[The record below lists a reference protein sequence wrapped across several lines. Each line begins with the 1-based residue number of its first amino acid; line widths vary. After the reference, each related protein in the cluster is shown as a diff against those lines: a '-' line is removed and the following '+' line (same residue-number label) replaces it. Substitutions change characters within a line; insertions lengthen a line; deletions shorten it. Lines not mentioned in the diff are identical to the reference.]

1 MKRVAIIQTGGT
13 ILMRQDP
20 ADPGQVVSD
29 PNAAAWLLRE
39 VPDLSGIADIRV
51 RPLFNLDSS
60 NIGAAH
66 WSRIAEAVRQET
78 ADADGVVIVHGTDTM
93 AFTASALSF
102 ALRGLGKP
110 VILTG
115 SQVPLAVRR
124 SDARRNLVNAVEV
137 ATLDLPVV
145 AVCFNDLVFRGN
157 RVTKMSIGE
166 FDAFASPN
174 HPPLARIGLDIKI
187 TDGIRP
193 ETGFDE
199 PLAPSFDESVH
210 ILKIHPAIR
219 PERLASLPDSG
230 LQALIIEAFGS
241 GNFPIAGPHNLL
253 PVFRACADAGMH
265 LIIASQA
272 PYDAIQL
279 HKYES
284 GRQAEALGM
293 ISAGDMTVEA
303 ALTKSMYLLAHPEAF
318 PDFRSAFLTPLCGE
332 RS

>member
-13 ILMRQDP
+13 ILMRPDP

-29 PNAAAWLLRE
+29 PNATAWLLRE
-39 VPDLSGIADIRV
+39 IPDLSGIAELRV

-66 WSRIAEAVRQET
+66 WTRIAEAVRQEA
-78 ADADGVVIVHGTDTM
+78 ADADGIVVVHGTDTM

-115 SQVPLAVRR
+115 SQVPLSVRR

-137 ATLDLPVV
+137 ATLDLPEV

-174 HPPLARIGLDIKI
+174 HPPLARIGLDIK
-187 TDGIRP
+187 TTEGAGPATRP
-193 ETGFDE
+193 V
-199 PLAPSFDESVH
+199 PVLPPVFDESVH

-219 PERLASLPDSG
+219 PELLASLPGSG
-230 LQALIIEAFGS
+230 LKALVIEAFGS
-241 GNFPIAGPHNLL
+241 GNFPITGPHDLL
-253 PVFRACADAGMH
+253 PVFRACAESGMR
-265 LIIASQA
+265 LVIASQA

-303 ALTKSMYLLAHPEAF
+303 ALTKAMYLLAHPEAF

-332 RS
+332 RT

>member
-13 ILMRQDP
+13 ILMRPDP

-29 PNAAAWLLRE
+29 PNATAWLLRE
-39 VPDLSGIADIRV
+39 IPDLSGIAELRV

-60 NIGAAH
+60 NIGASH
-66 WSRIAEAVRQET
+66 WTRIAEAVRHE
-78 ADADGVVIVHGTDTM
+78 AAEADGIVVVHGTDTM

-115 SQVPLAVRR
+115 SQVPLSVRR

-137 ATLDLPVV
+137 ATQDLPEV

-187 TDGIRP
+187 TDGVTAAP
-193 ETGFDE
+193 PPGPSLAPVFDE
-199 PLAPSFDESVH
+199 AVH

-219 PERLASLPDSG
+219 PDLLASLPGSG
-230 LQALIIEAFGS
+230 LKALIIEAFGS
-241 GNFPIAGPHNLL
+241 GNFPISGPHNLL
-253 PVFRACADAGMH
+253 PLFKACADAGMH
-265 LIIASQA
+265 LVIASQA

-303 ALTKSMYLLAHPEAF
+303 ALTKAMYLLAHPDDF

>member
-13 ILMRQDP
+13 ILMRPDP

-29 PNAAAWLLRE
+29 PNATAWLLRE
-39 VPDLSGIADIRV
+39 IPDLSGIAELRV

-66 WSRIAEAVRQET
+66 WTRIAEAVRQE
-78 ADADGVVIVHGTDTM
+78 AAEADGIVVVHGTDTM

-115 SQVPLAVRR
+115 SQVPLSVRR

-137 ATLDLPVV
+137 ATLDLPEV

-174 HPPLARIGLDIKI
+174 HPPLARIGLDIK
-187 TDGIRP
+187 TAEGAGPGMRP
-193 ETGFDE
+193 V
-199 PLAPSFDESVH
+199 PVLPPVFDESVH

-219 PERLASLPDSG
+219 PELLASLPGSG
-230 LQALIIEAFGS
+230 LKALVIEAFGS
-241 GNFPIAGPHNLL
+241 GNFPITGPHDLL
-253 PVFRACADAGMH
+253 PVFRACAEAGIR
-265 LIIASQA
+265 LVIASQA

-303 ALTKSMYLLAHPEAF
+303 ALTKAMYLLAHPEAF

-332 RS
+332 RT